1 MFGVKSDENATT
13 TTTATKKA
21 NANYQQAVK
30 DDLRLSFEHESD
42 LFMNSFTRMRVFF
55 FILTAGVRYGDMLI
69 IDLPDGDNCCRLRA
83 GKSRTR
89 QI

>member
-1 MFGVKSDENATT
+1 MFGVKSDENA

-42 LFMNSFTRMRVFF
+42 LFINSFTRMRVFF
-55 FILTAGVRYGDMLI
+55 LF
-69 IDLPDGDNCCRLRA
+69 
-83 GKSRTR
+83 
-89 QI
+89 